1 MDIVMY
7 KRYQWPTDETHSLPV
22 CPLAPSTI
30 TVDLL
35 LSIAFTVD
43 PLNRI
48 DEETIDVVSKVRRLI
63 CNDGDGVV
71 VISSSFIELCRLMTP
86 RWLMA
91 LLMLNPVAMDD
102 SIKRSRTQGDD
113 MNIIIANVKE
123 WGTTIERND
132 KFLVGILIVD
142 LTSDKVC

>member
-1 MDIVMY
+1 MY
-7 KRYQWPTDETHSLPV
+7 ERYQWPTDETHSLPV

-35 LSIAFTVD
+35 LSIAFAVD

-63 CNDGDGVV
+63 CNDDGVV
-71 VISSSFIELCRLMTP
+71 VVSSSFIELCRLMTP

-91 LLMLNPVAMDD
+91 LFILKPVAMDD
-102 SIKRSRTQGDD
+102 SIQRRRTQGDD
-113 MNIIIANVKE
+113 MNIIIDRVK
-123 WGTTIERND
+123 
-132 KFLVGILIVD
+132 
-142 LTSDKVC
+142 